1 MMSLLHRLMDAYHRG
16 DEVAALSYLDEA
28 ISLLKEQKPFADP
41 TVEEVA
47 QVTLPFPV
55 KGSKN

>member
-1 MMSLLHRLMDAYHRG
+1 MMSLLHQLMDAYHRG

-28 ISLLKEQKPFADP
+28 ISLLKEQKPVADP
-41 TVEEVA
+41 TAEEVA
-47 QVTLPFPV
+47 QETLLFLV